1 MLVRQVLILQPD
13 RYHGK
18 GQRTEGVT
26 ATDRGV
32 DTIFFDLDGTLT
44 RAALNNTFT
53 FVDAFFATHH
63 MHRRRTLSWL
73 CKGYCRIRHR
83 DERRRR
89 AACITWLFS
98 GLSRQKL
105 EDFASGP
112 YLALVKAHENEA
124 VAAALSRHRDAGN
137 KTVLLTACTEIPAR
151 AIASFY
157 GIDECIATTFRYDGD
172 RVRGIGRDT
181 YGEGKRVAL
190 EDTGYTATD
199 LMRATYYVDP
209 EPREERVISSMG
221 TVWAVNGTMCYLLQ
235 GGGFRG

>member
-44 RAALNNTFT
+44 RATLNNTFT
-53 FVDAFFATHH
+53 FIDAFFVTHH
-63 MHRRRTLSWL
+63 MYRRRALSWL

-83 DERRRR
+83 DERSRR
-89 AACITWLFS
+89 AACISWLFS

-105 EDFASGP
+105 EDFASGT

-124 VAAALSRHRDAGN
+124 VAAALSRHRGAGS

-151 AIASFY
+151 AIASSY
-157 GIDECIATTFRYDGD
+157 GIDECIATTFRYDDD
-172 RVRGIGRDT
+172 RVRGIGCDT

-190 EDTGYTATD
+190 EDAGYTAAD
-199 LMRATYYVDP
+199 LMHATYYVDP
-209 EPREERVISSMG
+209 EPREDGVISSMG
-221 TVWAVNGTMCYLLQ
+221 TVWAVDGKMCSLLQ
-235 GGGFRG
+235 GGGSSG